1 MQRELNEN
9 FPDLSVTVSEGGK
22 GEFTVNEIF
31 DGVASIILFDK
42 STTERFPDPGEV
54 TQLLRNSIRN
64 SIP

>member
-1 MQRELNEN
+1 MQKELKNN
-9 FPDLSVTVSEGGK
+9 LPNLSVSVSEGGK

-42 STTERFPDPGEV
+42 STTERFSDPGEV